1 MRQESA
7 DLAIIPTGEDAT
19 SIVHELNAVAFKAWH
34 LDTEKLLT
42 AGSIPDT
49 DVVNGA
55 GSEQIRVTGGES
67 DVVDLLVVASVTEL
81 GCDGVGVAPVDGS
94 LGGATEEMGRVG
106 RGRDRGARSL
116 DLLLSL
122 QFHHLVA
129 DLELGNSAVS
139 STDEKVTVSQE
150 RHAVDAELEECAS
163 WSDSL
168 EESAI
173 EVDLDDV
180 TSDSAQESTSVV
192 RGDCDTLESSL
203 DLAHLEVLVEDLLLD
218 VVDVPDADAI
228 VVNGHEVVGRVVVE
242 ADLVGYMHAD

>member
-1 MRQESA
+1 M
-7 DLAIIPTGEDAT
+7 
-19 SIVHELNAVAFKAWH
+19 
-34 LDTEKLLT
+34 
-42 AGSIPDT
+42 
-49 DVVNGA
+49 
-55 GSEQIRVTGGES
+55 
-67 DVVDLLVVASVTEL
+67 
-81 GCDGVGVAPVDGS
+81 
-94 LGGATEEMGRVG
+94 
-106 RGRDRGARSL
+106 
-116 DLLLSL
+116 
-122 QFHHLVA
+122 A
-129 DLELGNSAVS
+129 DLELGDGTVS
-139 STDEKVTVSQE
+139 CTDEKVTVSQE

-180 TSDSAQESTSVV
+180 TSESAQESTSVV

-242 ADLVGYMHAD
+242 ADLVGYMHADRVATDRLASFALIENSRFIS